1 MSIFAGVYYMRLW
14 FGHAYQAHFVSDFLS
29 LVNDREIFGEDATRM
44 TLGFFKIFLIRNM
57 HVSIVYSPSSENF
70 PCYISDEK

>member
-44 TLGFFKIFLIRNM
+44 TLGFF
-57 HVSIVYSPSSENF
+57 
-70 PCYISDEK
+70 